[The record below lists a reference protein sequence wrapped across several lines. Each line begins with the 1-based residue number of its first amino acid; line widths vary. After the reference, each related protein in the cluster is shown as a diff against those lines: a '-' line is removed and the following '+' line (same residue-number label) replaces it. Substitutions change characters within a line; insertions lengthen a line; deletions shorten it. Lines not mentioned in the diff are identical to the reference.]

1 MGEWLNTQITQI
13 TSNGGISTQTEEAV
27 EIGKTG
33 SGDSSVDS
41 TESQTVLAAGSR
53 VTGNEIT
60 SPGNTTSF
68 GHYAIKIHMEIPIQ
82 NRHPTAEI

>member
-1 MGEWLNTQITQI
+1 MGAWLNTRIEQI

-33 SGDSSVDS
+33 TSDGSVTS
-41 TESQTVLAAGSR
+41 TETQSVEAAGSR

-60 SPGNTTSF
+60 SPGNQTSF

-82 NRHPTAEI
+82 NRQPVPEI

>member
-1 MGEWLNTQITQI
+1 MGEWLNTQISQI
-13 TSNGGISTQTEEAV
+13 TSNGGISTQTEQPV
-27 EIGKTG
+27 EIGKSG
-33 SGDSSVDS
+33 SSDGNMTS

-60 SPGNTTSF
+60 SPGNQTSF

-82 NRHPTAEI
+82 NRQAVPEI